1 MPTKKRRNRNRKA
14 PNVYVQAQRER
25 EELEQPSHDVATSS
39 DEPGTAASVAAT
51 EPRVTT
57 KASRPRA
64 SRLTQTTR
72 SDVYA
77 VSIPN
82 EMKKMGILTAGVVV
96 ALVVFSVLLG

>member
-1 MPTKKRRNRNRKA
+1 MATKKRRNRNRKA

-25 EELEQPSHDVATSS
+25 EELERPDPVSATLV
-39 DEPGTAASVAAT
+39 DQPGTESTAAT
-51 EPRVTT
+51 ASPVST
-57 KASRPRA
+57 KTSRPRA

-82 EMKKMGILTAGVVV
+82 EIRKMGILTAGVVV
-96 ALVVFSVLLG
+96 ALVVFSILLG